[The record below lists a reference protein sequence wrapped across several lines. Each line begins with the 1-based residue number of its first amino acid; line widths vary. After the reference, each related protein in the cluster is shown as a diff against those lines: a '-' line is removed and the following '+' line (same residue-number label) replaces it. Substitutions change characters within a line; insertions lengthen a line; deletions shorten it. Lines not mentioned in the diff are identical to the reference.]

1 MSNHYNEVFYENLR
15 EQILDTN
22 VIDLVWEI
30 HDQGTTSS
38 DGRPDAI
45 TLEAIAKSNEDLF
58 IEYFEGFVSFP
69 TRRIHPQDG
78 FARITM
84 GEFIDFLEEMAEH
97 DFGDSTTPAQR
108 AHFQGLKID
117 IEEVYEILNRELD
130 KRAEEAA

>member
-1 MSNHYNEVFYENLR
+1 MSHHANEIFYENLR
-15 EQILDTN
+15 DKILDTN

-97 DFGDSTTPAQR
+97 DFGDFTTVK
-108 AHFQGLKID
+108 GLKID

>member
-1 MSNHYNEVFYENLR
+1 MSHHGNEVFYENLR
-15 EQILDTN
+15 DKILDTN

-58 IEYFEGFVSFP
+58 IDHFDGFVSFP
-69 TRRIHPQDG
+69 
-78 FARITM
+78 RITM

-97 DFGDSTTPAQR
+97 DFGDFTTV
-108 AHFQGLKID
+108 QGLKID

-130 KRAEEAA
+130 KRAEEVA

>member
-1 MSNHYNEVFYENLR
+1 MSHHANEVFYENLR
-15 EQILDTN
+15 DKILDTN

-30 HDQGTTSS
+30 HDHGTTST

-58 IEYFEGFVSFP
+58 IDHFDGFVSFP

-84 GEFIDFLEEMAEH
+84 GEFIDFLEEMAGMTNL
-97 DFGDSTTPAQR
+97 DKDVVY
-108 AHFQGLKID
+108 GLKID

>member
-1 MSNHYNEVFYENLR
+1 MSHHANEIFYENLR
-15 EQILDTN
+15 DKILDTN
-22 VIDLVWEI
+22 VIDLIWEI

-58 IEYFEGFVSFP
+58 IDHFDGFVSFP

-97 DFGDSTTPAQR
+97 DFGDFTTV
-108 AHFQGLKID
+108 QGLKID

>member
-1 MSNHYNEVFYENLR
+1 MSHHANEIFYENLR
-15 EQILDTN
+15 EKILDTN
-22 VIDLVWEI
+22 FTDLLWEI
-30 HDQGTTSS
+30 NDHATTTS

-69 TRRIHPQDG
+69 
-78 FARITM
+78 RITA

-97 DFGDSTTPAQR
+97 DFGDFTTV
-108 AHFQGLKID
+108 QGLKID

-130 KRAEEAA
+130 KRAEEVA